1 MYPCQHRQITAAAL
15 RQFSQQNPNRSPL
28 TTAQQEAIIVGSDI
42 EDAPS
47 GQRISNWHFFRS
59 NEKMPSRGWPHL
71 DSRGRV
77 QALQDQLRRSTEE
90 ERYELIGR
98 LLHHIQDMSTP
109 SHVTPIY
116 HDALFSDPYEGWL
129 KQQVT
134 SWPTAPTPLPPNLC
148 APRSTAPGEPLD
160 HYYQACAEAT
170 LRWLADESQGVS
182 VEIDGRAERLPLQ
195 AFWPLYG
202 AKTKG
207 WLPGFASFG
216 PLGREFGKTEFQA
229 AGHHYRIDEQSY
241 RQLAELLLAKACEE
255 SQQALHLLLP

>member
-1 MYPCQHRQITAAAL
+1 MYPCQHRQITEAAL

-59 NEKMPSRGWPHL
+59 NEQMPTWRGFHL

-77 QALQDQLRRSTEE
+77 QALQDQLSRSTAEA
-90 ERYELIGR
+90 RYELIGR

-116 HDALFSDPYEGWL
+116 HDGLTADPYEGWL
-129 KQQVT
+129 KRQFA
-134 SWPTAPTPLPPNLC
+134 SWPATLASQPSNLC

-216 PLGREFGKTEFQA
+216 PLGRAFGKTEFQA
-229 AGHHYRIDEQSY
+229 AGHHYRIDQQSY

>member
-15 RQFSQQNPNRSPL
+15 RQFSQQNPNHSPL

-59 NEKMPSRGWPHL
+59 NEKMPSLSWPHL

-116 HDALFSDPYEGWL
+116 HDGLPADPYESWL
-129 KQQVT
+129 KRQFAN
-134 SWPTAPTPLPPNLC
+134 WPAKLAPLPANL
-148 APRSTAPGEPLD
+148 
-160 HYYQACAEAT
+160 
-170 LRWLADESQGVS
+170 
-182 VEIDGRAERLPLQ
+182 
-195 AFWPLYG
+195 
-202 AKTKG
+202 
-207 WLPGFASFG
+207 
-216 PLGREFGKTEFQA
+216 
-229 AGHHYRIDEQSY
+229 
-241 RQLAELLLAKACEE
+241 
-255 SQQALHLLLP
+255 